1 MNEDYVRDGFG
12 NIDDF
17 RAPAGMVGMQLS
29 RQIMLQSM
37 LAESV
42 VPQLHELKNHG
53 FCKKTIFDVFLQ
65 TIESVYE
72 DTVPTHANV
81 REWRTGDLVKHR
93 GTQQFHLITK
103 IELLGSE
110 KIYLSEFPP
119 EQVVDPVH
127 LELVNESS
135 SS

>member
-1 MNEDYVRDGFG
+1 MNEDYVRDGLG

-17 RAPAGMVGMQLS
+17 RAPAGTVGMQLS
-29 RQIMLQSM
+29 RQIMIQSM
-37 LAESV
+37 FIESV
-42 VPQLHELKNHG
+42 VPQLHELKKHG

-72 DTVPTHANV
+72 DTIPTHTNV
-81 REWRTGDLVKHR
+81 REWCTGDLVKHR

-103 IELLGSE
+103 IELQGNE

-119 EQVVDPVH
+119 DQVVDPVH
-127 LELVNESS
+127 LELVNESR
-135 SS
+135 

>member
-1 MNEDYVRDGFG
+1 MNEDYVRDGLG

-29 RQIMLQSM
+29 RQLMIQSM
-37 LAESV
+37 FTESV

-72 DTVPTHANV
+72 DTVPTYTNV
-81 REWRTGDLVKHR
+81 REWCTGDLVKHR
-93 GTQQFHLITK
+93 GTQQLHLIMK
-103 IELLGSE
+103 IELKGSE

-119 EQVVDPVH
+119 DKVVDPVH
-127 LELVNESS
+127 LELVSESR
-135 SS
+135 

>member
-1 MNEDYVRDGFG
+1 MNENYIRDGFG

-17 RAPAGMVGMQLS
+17 RAPAGKVGMQLS
-29 RQIMLQSM
+29 RQLMIQSM
-37 LAESV
+37 FAESV
-42 VPQLHELKNHG
+42 VPRLHKLKNHG

-72 DTVPTHANV
+72 GTVAIHTNV

-93 GTQQFHLITK
+93 GTQELHLITK
-103 IELLGSE
+103 IELQGSE

-127 LELVNESS
+127 LELVSESR
-135 SS
+135 